1 MWKDRCTSND
11 LPHIL
16 VNPNCLHP
24 AIHFFCLR
32 MFRWPHSGLMSVL
45 RSPKLKFWMDQLELE
60 YFDLLSLFEFLAP
73 WQRMLFESF
82 SFRKAFVVWWRGG
95 FCCNV
100 YLNISNGN
108 VIAHVAA
115 SFLQITF
122 VGGSTVCRPS
132 ICQRWNHR
140 KPWKHTGYLR
150 LKRNACLFSQAY
162 PPENLTYPFPKAFL
176 RMMVFLFP
184 KWDMWSFPG
193 GCTWFVFQLSQK
205 KSPYQWLFPGS
216 LNRW

>member
-1 MWKDRCTSND
+1 MFLCFIIYCSYFWSCQEWNQKNMWKDRCTSND

-24 AIHFFCLR
+24 AIHFVCLR

-150 LKRNACLFSQAY
+150 LKKMHVC
-162 PPENLTYPFPKAFL
+162 FL
-176 RMMVFLFP
+176 KPTLLR
-184 KWDMWSFPG
+184 
-193 GCTWFVFQLSQK
+193 T
-205 KSPYQWLFPGS
+205 
-216 LNRW
+216 